1 MVRSPPQPSDTPCGV
16 EGRAPDGGCRLR
28 PSLIQ
33 ARELHWTGPLIPAK
47 MRDMEIRYCPTC
59 RTGADA
65 SSNFCGV
72 CGNALPAPTE
82 VERQGAAQIR
92 SMPTVGCRIPPGRIL
107 LMTLLSG
114 GLYQYYWFYRTWAQ
128 YRDHTRS
135 EVFPVW
141 HALSLAVPIYSLF
154 RIYAHMQAFK
164 QLMED
169 AGLRNTIS
177 PRWAVVAIASSQ
189 LLGVTSIF
197 ATGGLSSETEI
208 SRSTVIVQILFLA
221 ITLAIMVWLL
231 LHVQTNINN
240 YWSSQSGAAAA
251 DMRIG
256 MGELVLT
263 AIGVMVWLLTIMTL
277 VSPPSA
283 SEGQFNDE
291 KSYYGQQAAGYGVQ
305 EKMVAGDY
313 DGE

>member
-1 MVRSPPQPSDTPCGV
+1 MEQT
-16 EGRAPDGGCRLR
+16 
-28 PSLIQ
+28 
-33 ARELHWTGPLIPAK
+33 REPRWTGPFIPAK

-59 RTGADA
+59 GTRADA

-82 VERQGAAQIR
+82 VERQSAAQIR
-92 SMPTVGCRIPPGRIL
+92 SMPTAGCRIPPGRVL

-114 GLYQYYWFYRTWAQ
+114 GLYQYYWFYRTWVQ
-128 YRDHTRS
+128 YRDHTRT

-141 HALSLAVPIYSLF
+141 HALSLVVPIYSLF

-189 LLGVTSIF
+189 LLGVASIF
-197 ATGGLSSETEI
+197 AAGGLSSEAEI
-208 SRSTVIVQILFLA
+208 SRSTVIVQVVVLV
-221 ITLAIMVWLL
+221 ITLAIMVSLL
-231 LHVQTNINN
+231 WHVQTNINN
-240 YWSSQSGAAAA
+240 YWSSQSGTAAAV
-251 DMRIG
+251 MRIG
-256 MGELVLT
+256 MSELVLT

-277 VSPPSA
+277 VSPPSTP
-283 SEGQFNDE
+283 EGQFNEE
-291 KSYYGQQAAGYGVQ
+291 KSSYGQQAAGYGVQ
-305 EKMVAGDY
+305 EKVVADDY

>member
-1 MVRSPPQPSDTPCGV
+1 
-16 EGRAPDGGCRLR
+16 
-28 PSLIQ
+28 
-33 ARELHWTGPLIPAK
+33 

-59 RTGADA
+59 GTRADA

-82 VERQGAAQIR
+82 VERQSAAQIR
-92 SMPTVGCRIPPGRIL
+92 SMPTAGCRIPPGRIL

-114 GLYQYYWFYRTWAQ
+114 GLYQYYWFYRTWVQ
-128 YRDHTRS
+128 YRDHTRT

-141 HALSLAVPIYSLF
+141 HALSLVVPIYSLF

-189 LLGVTSIF
+189 LLGVASIF
-197 ATGGLSSETEI
+197 AAGGLSSEAEI
-208 SRSTVIVQILFLA
+208 SRSTVIVQIVFLV
-221 ITLAIMVWLL
+221 ITLAIMVSLL

-240 YWSSQSGAAAA
+240 YWSSQSGTAAAV
-251 DMRIG
+251 MRIG

-277 VSPPSA
+277 VSPPSTP
-283 SEGQFNDE
+283 EGQFNDE
-291 KSYYGQQAAGYGVQ
+291 KSSYGQQAAGYGVQ
-305 EKMVAGDY
+305 EKVVADDY